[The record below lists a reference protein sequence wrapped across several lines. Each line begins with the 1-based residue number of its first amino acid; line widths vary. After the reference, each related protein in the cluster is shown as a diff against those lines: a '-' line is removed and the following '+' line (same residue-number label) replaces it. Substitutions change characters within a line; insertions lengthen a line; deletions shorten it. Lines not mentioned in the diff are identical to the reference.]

1 MNLIIILAAILI
13 TCRCAGGDFAKAE
26 TCETRFYID
35 GKVNL
40 NVGGEE
46 IDENWTQETR
56 IVVDDGRH
64 IGIPK

>member
-13 TCRCAGGDFAKAE
+13 ACHSARGDFAKAE
-26 TCETRFYID
+26 TRETQFYID

-46 IDENWTQETR
+46 IDEYWIQETR